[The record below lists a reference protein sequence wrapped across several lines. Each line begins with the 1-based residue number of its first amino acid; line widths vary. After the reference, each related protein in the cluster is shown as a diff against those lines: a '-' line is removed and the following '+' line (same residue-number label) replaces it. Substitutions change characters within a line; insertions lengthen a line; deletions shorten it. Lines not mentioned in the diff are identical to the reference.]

1 MKHIIIIIL
10 FLQMQMLAFGQTSS
24 NLIPNH
30 SFQLGSEGPDCQD
43 RNKKLAALYDWK
55 SAELNPEEWHWIKST
70 SEPSPDWYNTDPNC
84 FYTECF
90 THGGIVI
97 PSSNRFIGIE
107 GQPLTSTYE
116 GMRVKLKSPLKSN
129 VAYKF
134 RIKYMMSL
142 DPGDK
147 TQIRIHF
154 ATKEDRWNSDDSGN
168 KKYPDAMNIVQYY
181 SSDLSCKW
189 RIYENKFTLD
199 GSYNDKLKNIIL
211 ISEEGYNF
219 IDDVELY
226 EYCTAFLTRQN
237 REYLYKQELEEAI
250 NIIAGEKVSTAE
262 PEGTVICFPDS
273 KLEYKAANEV
283 NLKPGFEVQRGADF
297 TAKIAPCGI
306 PCVLPSFNCIKYQS
320 ICSNECINIGCAAQP
335 LMTYQWTSVP
345 YSNTEFLDCVN
356 CPNPIFCP
364 PTNTTGIFK
373 YKVIIKNSCG
383 NIKEEEITINITA
396 TSTPAFTLEN
406 TDLTGIPKFKI
417 VSDPTNTETVKIE
430 ILDCQENVLKSYTK
444 DAKNTALVFPL
455 EWQLNGYD
463 YDPCAC
469 YKIKISTKNFCNEAW
484 HSETINWDLTNI
496 PYQLSALQNV
506 MSCASNNLNQFF
518 NVPAVGAK
526 KIKIEFFN
534 RWGGGIIPQNANG
547 DNVSGWQDYKNNN
560 MSFRFPPDICNGTFF
575 YTLEIEG
582 CDGIIRKYN
591 GTITRINCCG
601 ETTLPPKPVDGDIYT
616 FNPANG
622 LTDSLYS
629 ALVPNPVTVEQPGII
644 SYHLPESGNVK
655 ITLFNSNMTLI
666 NQFVNETKEKGDY
679 TATLNIDQLTFGAAY
694 YKIELIRSNGTTL
707 YELRRFMVNK

>member
-1 MKHIIIIIL
+1 MKNVLIIL
-10 FLQMQMLAFGQTSS
+10 FFLQMQIHLLGQTSS

-30 SFQLGSEGPDCQD
+30 SFQFGSSNPDCY
-43 RNKKLAALYDWK
+43 NTNANFGKIYDWK
-55 SAELNPEEWHWIKST
+55 NAELDPT
-70 SEPSPDWYNTDPNC
+70 SWYWGTEKPTSDWYAVANTGCNYAFCAFD
-84 FYTECF
+84 FRS
-90 THGGIVI
+90 IL
-97 PSSNRFIGIE
+97 SSNNRFVGFGQGGNDVFE
-107 GQPLTSTYE
+107 GV
-116 GMRVKLKSPLKSN
+116 RAKLKSPLKSN
-129 VAYKF
+129 TTYKF
-134 RIKYMMSL
+134 RIKCYFAPTS
-142 DPGDK
+142 PYWEK
-147 TQIRIHF
+147 NNHIRIHF
-154 ATKEDRWNSDDSGN
+154 AKKEDRWNLNDNDNVRLSDAITIRRT
-168 KKYPDAMNIVQYY
+168 PNI
-181 SSDLSCKW
+181 DDCTWK
-189 RIYENKFTLD
+189 IYERYFSF
-199 GSYNDKLKNIIL
+199 GSDFNGQLKNII
-211 ISEEGYNF
+211 IMAEDEYTF

-226 EYCTAFLTRQN
+226 EFCTEFLTRQN

-250 NIIAGEKVSTAE
+250 NIIAGEKVSTSE

-297 TAKIAPCGI
+297 TAKIAPCGV
-306 PCVLPSFNCIKYQS
+306 PCILPSFGCKKYQS
-320 ICSNECINIGCAAQP
+320 ICSNECINIGCTPQP

-345 YSNTEFLDCVN
+345 YSNTELLDCVN

-364 PTNTTGIFK
+364 PTGTTGIFK
-373 YKVIIKNSCG
+373 YKVLIKNACG
-383 NIKEEEITINITA
+383 DIKEEEITINITA
-396 TSTPAFTLEN
+396 ASSPVFTLEN

-417 VSDPTNTETVKIE
+417 VSDPINTETVKIE
-430 ILDCQENVLKSYTK
+430 ILDCQENVFKLYTK

-455 EWQLNGYD
+455 EWQLNDYD

-484 HSETINWDLTNI
+484 YSETIDWDLTNV
-496 PYQLSALQNV
+496 PYQLNALQNV
-506 MSCASNNLNQFF
+506 LSCASNNLNQFF

-534 RWGGGIIPQNANG
+534 RWGGAIIPQNTNG
-547 DNVSGWQDYKNNN
+547 DDMVGWQDYKNNI
-560 MSFRFPPDICNGTFF
+560 MSFKFPNSICNGTFF
-575 YTLEIEG
+575 YILQIEG
-582 CDGIIRKYN
+582 CDGVVRSYN
-591 GTITRINCCG
+591 GSITRINCCG

-644 SYHLPESGNVK
+644 NYHLPESGNVK

-679 TATLNIDQLTFGAAY
+679 TATLNIDQLTFGSAY